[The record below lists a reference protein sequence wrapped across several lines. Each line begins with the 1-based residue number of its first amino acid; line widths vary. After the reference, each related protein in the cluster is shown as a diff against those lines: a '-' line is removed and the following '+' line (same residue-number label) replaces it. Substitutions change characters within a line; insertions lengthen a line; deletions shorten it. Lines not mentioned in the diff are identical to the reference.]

1 MFYSTATPSEEF
13 KSFCSSQTPVIK
25 IIDNPVERNNLITYN
40 NQNYEITIGELPYI
54 RIDDIH
60 YYKYEQATGI
70 NSSIKYIK
78 NNDHFIISNI

>member
-60 YYKYEQATGI
+60 YLNYEESTG
-70 NSSIKYIK
+70 IKYIK
-78 NNDHFIISNI
+78 DNNNNFILENSIL